1 MTRECIP
8 TQKQT
13 APVLEA
19 RGLTLGWDEGADVVQ
34 DFDLELAPGE
44 LVCIVGKSGCGKST
58 ILHALSGLTLPRKGE
73 VLLHGRSIAGQP
85 GCVSYMLQKDLL
97 IPQRTIIDNVC
108 LPLLV
113 AGASKQEAYAKAE
126 PLFERFGLSGTQKD
140 YPSQLSGGMR
150 QRAALL
156 RTYLMANDVV
166 LMDEP
171 FSALDALTRAD
182 MRSWFLG
189 VIGELNLSCVLIT
202 HDVDEAVEMADRIVV
217 LKGAPN
223 EGVPT
228 TVAGTVPIAASRATR
243 KDWLLTPESLEVKKQ
258 VLSLLS

>member
-1 MTRECIP
+1 MSELSAQT
-8 TQKQT
+8 QT

-19 RGLTLGWDEGADVVQ
+19 RELTLGWDEGADVVRG
-34 DFDLELAPGE
+34 FNLTLGSGE

-58 ILHALSGLTLPRKGE
+58 ILHALSGLTSPRAGE
-73 VLLHGRSIAGQP
+73 VLLHGENLAACP
-85 GCVSYMLQKDLL
+85 GKVSYMLQKDLL

-113 AGASKQEAYAKAE
+113 AGVSKQDAYAKAE

-156 RTYLMANDVV
+156 RTYLMDNDVV
-166 LMDEP
+166 LLDEP

-189 VIGELNLSCVLIT
+189 VVSELNMSCVLIT
-202 HDVDEAVEMADRIVV
+202 HDVDEAVEMADRIIV
-217 LKGAPN
+217 LQGSPN

-228 TVAGTVPIAASRATR
+228 TTVGEVAIAAPRASRA
-243 KDWLLTPESLEVKKQ
+243 DWLLTPESLEIKKQ
-258 VLSLLS
+258 VLNLLG